1 MRRRRSR
8 RCQPFGRLE
17 SLETRR
23 LLAVD
28 VVQPF
33 VDITVD
39 AGTQALVIDL
49 AAAFDLASLREDISH
64 LEGEGPEET
73 EERRLAKIEADQ
85 IAKAERDRVAKIEA
99 EKNMLVFDKEYPQA
113 PKR

>member
-8 RCQPFGRLE
+8 RCQPFGQLE

-39 AGTQALVIDL
+39 AGTQALAIDL
-49 AAAFDLASLREDISH
+49 AAAFDLAEVTCTVVRFRSDF
-64 LEGEGPEET
+64 GPDVYAELFDQLGVDRSRT
-73 EERRLAKIEADQ
+73 TPQTVANFLAYVDAGGYTNTIFH
-85 IAKAERDRVAKIEA
+85 R
-99 EKNMLVFDKEYPQA
+99 
-113 PKR
+113 